1 VTTPINAAILKLV
14 RRAEG
19 NDITE
24 LVKTFVSAGP
34 LLDLLASQDHQI
46 VYGRRGTGKTHVL
59 QYLAEQAQAEGGITV
74 YVDLRTVGS
83 NGGIYG
89 DSTIP
94 IPERG
99 TRLLVDVLS
108 HVYNALSAQAL
119 EDGYSG
125 AFNYGPALNY
135 LDDLERSI
143 TDVRVTGDEYQATKE
158 GRAQTDTGA
167 ARASLSAAS
176 FSFGASSSTSDT
188 ETHETERQISGP
200 RRYNVQFGAVSG
212 AIKGLAAALPGRLW
226 LILDEWSDVP
236 LDLQPLLADLL
247 RRCVMPVQNVSVKI
261 GAIEQRSNFSTS
273 DGVGG
278 YVGFE
283 LGADIFADL
292 ELDEF
297 MVFGNDEDTA
307 KAFFA
312 ELLFRHV
319 SSFLPEEHAR
329 DVTTADEFVRLAF
342 TQRNAFAEFVRA
354 VEGVPRDA
362 INIAILA
369 AKLAVDNPISVPHV
383 RQAARQ
389 WYLRDKEKSVQ
400 ANAEAI
406 ELLHW
411 VIDEVIGSRRARAF
425 LLEQGQSAK
434 HALVSSLYDSRV
446 LHVIKRGV
454 SANDRPGVR
463 FDVFTLDFG
472 CYVEL
477 ISTTAAPE
485 GLFEVEDGDRGAEFV
500 VVPKDD
506 YRSIRRAV
514 LELGTFDGR
523 HGHRS
528 GESSHTPEP
537 ESDTKS
543 E

>member
-1 VTTPINAAILKLV
+1 MTSSINAAMLQLV

-19 NDITE
+19 NEVGD
-24 LVKTFVSAGP
+24 LVDTFVSAGTLIE
-34 LLDLLASQDHQI
+34 LLQSADHQI
-46 VYGRRGTGKTHVL
+46 VYGRRGTGKTHLL
-59 QYLAEQAQAEGGITV
+59 QFLTEKVSERGDVAV

-83 NGGIYG
+83 NGGIYA
-89 DSTIP
+89 DPNIP
-94 IPERG
+94 LTERG

-108 HVYNALSAQAL
+108 HLYNTLASLLITASYG
-119 EDGYSG
+119 DGFDYTD
-125 AFNYGPALNY
+125 ALNK
-135 LDDLERSI
+135 LDLFEASI
-143 TDVRVTGDEYQATKE
+143 TDVRITGDEEQSVRLESVDSDAGQVSLAAGSNGIK
-158 GRAQTDTGA
+158 AQFGGSSGA
-167 ARASLSAAS
+167 Q
-176 FSFGASSSTSDT
+176 STS
-188 ETHETERQISGP
+188 EVNASVRGP
-200 RRYNVQFGAVSG
+200 RRYNVHFGAVSS
-212 AIKGLAAALPGRLW
+212 AIRMMVEALPGRLW

-247 RRCVMPVQNVSVKI
+247 RRCVMPVRDVSVKV
-261 GAIEQRSNFSTS
+261 GAIEQRSNFSAP

-278 YVGFE
+278 YIGFE

-297 MVFGNDEDTA
+297 MVFGNDEERA

-312 ELLFRHV
+312 ELLFKHV
-319 SSFLPEEHAR
+319 SRFLNDDGRASIA
-329 DVTTADEFVRLAF
+329 DADEFVRKAF

-369 AKLAVDNPISVPHV
+369 AKVAADDPISVPHV

-400 ANAEAI
+400 ANPQTI

-411 VIDEVIGSRRARAF
+411 VIDEVIGTRRARAF
-425 LLEQGQSAK
+425 LLEQGHSAK
-434 HALVSSLYDSRV
+434 HDLVASLYDSRV

-472 CYVEL
+472 CYVQL

-485 GLFEVEDGDRGAEFV
+485 GLFEIEDEESGVEFV
-500 VVPKDD
+500 EVPKDD

-514 LELGTFDGR
+514 LDLEAFDR
-523 HGHRS
+523 RK
-528 GESSHTPEP
+528 EVPP
-537 ESDTKS
+537 RRR
-543 E
+543 